1 LLLFVWLSGCN
12 QANTSIYT
20 EKNKF
25 VGKWLIS
32 EINSENITDFP
43 WSYIFSSDGKFSIV
57 GSRNSTFTNGT
68 WDIKYGKLVMTQK
81 VNGNGPYGFTYTYQF
96 SNDDR
101 NLSLN
106 LIGQGPPIKLT
117 KQ

>member
-1 LLLFVWLSGCN
+1 LSGCN
-12 QANTSIYT
+12 QVNTSLIT

-32 EINSENITDFP
+32 KINSENITDFP
-43 WSYIFSSDGKFSIV
+43 WSYIFSSDGKFSIE
-57 GSRNSTFTNGT
+57 GLRNSTFTNGT
-68 WDIKYGKLVMTQK
+68 WDIKYGKLVMTQ
-81 VNGNGPYGFTYTYQF
+81 NLPAGPYGFTYTYQF
-96 SNDDR
+96 SNNYR

-106 LIGQGPPIKLT
+106 LIGQGPPINLI